1 MTLRRIAVLSSGGD
15 CPGLNPCIRAVTRT
29 AIADGLEV
37 LGVYRGYDGLIDDDM
52 EILEGRD
59 VGGIIGKGGTI
70 LQTARSQRFMTPE
83 GRRLAV
89 RNLYR
94 RGVDALVVIGG
105 NGSLTG
111 ASILS
116 DDFPVAG
123 IPGSIDNDVFGS
135 DMAIGVDTA
144 LNTILGAIDKIR
156 DTASSHQR
164 AFLIETMGRESG
176 YLALA
181 SGLSGG
187 AEAILIPEV
196 ETTMEEIKDAMA
208 KAYDKGKAH
217 FLAVV
222 AEGWKPGTHVLA
234 KYLKEHQEEVGFR
247 VRVTVLGY
255 VQRGGDPTAFDRLLA
270 TRMGAA
276 AVEWLLKGKSG
287 FMVGLQGHEL
297 VPVPLKDVASNT
309 KKPNLEY
316 HELSHKLEQY
326 YLKPAKGQV

>member
-1 MTLRRIAVLSSGGD
+1 MSIRRIAVLSSGGD

-29 AIADGLEV
+29 AIAEGLEV
-37 LGVYRGYDGLIDDDM
+37 LGVRRGYDGLIDDDM
-52 EILEGRD
+52 DVLTGRE

-70 LQTARSQRFMTPE
+70 LLTARSQRFRTPE

-89 RNLYR
+89 RNLYQ

-111 ASILS
+111 AALLS
-116 DDFPVAG
+116 DDFPVVG
-123 IPGSIDNDVFGS
+123 VPGSIDNDVFGT

-144 LNTILGAIDKIR
+144 LNTILDAIDKIR

-176 YLALA
+176 YLALIA
-181 SGLSGG
+181 GLSGG

-196 ETTMEEIKDAMA
+196 DTPMEEVKDAMA
-208 KAYDKGKAH
+208 AAYDRGKAH

-222 AEGWKPGTHVLA
+222 AEGWKPGTQALA
-234 KYLKEHQEEVGFR
+234 KYLKEHQKEVGFR

-276 AVEWLLKGKSG
+276 AVEWLLAGKSG
-287 FMVGLQGHEL
+287 VMVALQGREL

-309 KKPNLEY
+309 RKINLDCY
-316 HELSHKLEQY
+316 KLSHKLEEY
-326 YLKPAKGQV
+326 YLKPTKTHE